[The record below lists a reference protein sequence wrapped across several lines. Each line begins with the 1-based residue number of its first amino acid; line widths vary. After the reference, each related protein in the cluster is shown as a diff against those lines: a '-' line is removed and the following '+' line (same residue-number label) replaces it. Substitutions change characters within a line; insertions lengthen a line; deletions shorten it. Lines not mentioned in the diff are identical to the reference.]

1 MPKRKKADEAGPSVT
16 KSPPR
21 AEMIVPEDIA
31 AILTT
36 EDEQKLYRL
45 IMQIARAA
53 QYCRWNYRVTT
64 RIIDSVRDVRSTGKD
79 DEGYW
84 PNYVKSTEF
93 SSKSVA
99 ERIEE
104 MDDHVW
110 NFCLF
115 LRPLYDDPVGKGTVL
130 ERIDY
135 ILEEFIN
142 CMVPGNEHVI
152 ENIYEEHTAPTWS
165 KRKEPVKEPPVDE
178 AVIAAMQES
187 KPVKRKRRVFLT
199 TQGQDAHQK
208 KSRKEQKLRKK
219 IKEQLGA
226 KSLENEITIPG
237 NISRVL
243 STDNEQKVYKII
255 VKTCEMCKHL
265 NSSNVAT
272 FCNRGSKNPKA
283 YAREKLAEIRGQ
295 IQNKNYRFT
304 SSWQSYKELTTPEER
319 IKHIC
324 ENIDSL
330 FWRLDI
336 QGIKANDILDDYDGF
351 NEKFS
356 KIIKECTT
364 VGAAQ

>member
-1 MPKRKKADEAGPSVT
+1 MPKRKKADDAGPSVA

-21 AEMIVPEDIA
+21 VEMIVPEDIA

-64 RIIDSVRDVRSTGKD
+64 RIIDSVRDVRSKGKD
-79 DEGYW
+79 DEEYW
-84 PNYVKSTEF
+84 PNYVKSSDF

-99 ERIEE
+99 KRIEK

-115 LRPLYDDPVGKGTVL
+115 LRPLYDHGIGQGTVL
-130 ERIDY
+130 ENIDY
-135 ILEEFIN
+135 ILEEFID

-165 KRKEPVKEPPVDE
+165 KRKEPPVEE
-178 AVIAAMQES
+178 ALTFTMEDL

-199 TQGQDAHQK
+199 RQAQDAYEK
-208 KSRKEQKLRKK
+208 KSREEQKLRKK

-226 KSLENEITIPG
+226 KILENEITIPS

-255 VKTCEMCKHL
+255 AKTCEMCKHL

-272 FCNRGSKNPKA
+272 FCKRGSKNPKA
-283 YAREKLAEIRGQ
+283 YAREKLAETRKT
-295 IQNKNYRFT
+295 IQEKNYHFT
-304 SSWQSYKELTTPEER
+304 SSWQSYKNSTTPEER

-356 KIIKECTT
+356 KIIKEYTT
-364 VGAAQ
+364 GGAPQ